1 MAEADL
7 AGLHRRAE
15 EGTGAKAPG
24 EPRERL
30 RGALL
35 DVEDLPGV
43 VAQAGVAEGDEPVA
57 DRERG
62 EPVADGE
69 VERSLGAGD
78 LGEEPLAG
86 VGVVLAAVDEG
97 AQLGGRE
104 RLGEGRRG
112 RQRRVE
118 TRDAR
123 GSDLLETHAH
133 Q

>member
-1 MAEADL
+1 VAEPDL
-7 AGLHRRAE
+7 ARLHRRAE
-15 EGTGAKAPG
+15 EGTGAEAPG
-24 EPRERL
+24 EPRQRL

-35 DVEDLPGV
+35 DVEDLAGV
-43 VAQAGVAEGDEPVA
+43 VAQAGVAEGDEPA
-57 DRERG
+57 TDRERG
-62 EPVADGE
+62 EPVTDGK
-69 VERSLGAGD
+69 VERALGAGD

-97 AQLGGRE
+97 TQLGRGE
-104 RLGEGRRG
+104 RLGEGGRR

-123 GSDLLETHAH
+123 GSDLLETRAH